1 MRSVGIDLGSNLGI
15 NPGIPLDVPQYTAR
29 LARDDATRHDAYAL
43 RYLCYLDGGFIAPNK
58 QHLFSDRFDGLAN
71 TETVVVYQGQEP
83 IASVRVCFLSLSSH
97 SPAPARDPFPD
108 EVEALLAPC
117 RRGDRGME
125 AVETTRLVTS
135 PRFAND
141 QGLVFML
148 YRLAGLLGIQRDV
161 RILLSCVR
169 HNHVPFYRRLRY
181 QEVAGPKLYPGL
193 TCPMH
198 LLACSRGDYDAVRGR
213 FPLMDP
219 DAFPDDDVSGFLAG
233 QSMATQIRPSPALL
247 SPALLC
253 QAA

>member
-1 MRSVGIDLGSNLGI
+1 MHSASVGFGSNH
-15 NPGIPLDVPQYTAR
+15 GIPLGVPQYTAR
-29 LARDDATRHDAYAL
+29 LARDTATRQDAYAL
-43 RYLCYLDGGFIAPNK
+43 RYLCYLDGGFITPNK
-58 QHLFSDRFDGLAN
+58 QKSFSDKFDELSN
-71 TETVVVYQGQEP
+71 TETAVVYQDDEP
-83 IASVRVCFLSLSSH
+83 IASVRACFLSLSSPT
-97 SPAPARDPFPD
+97 PAPARDTFPN
-108 EVEALLAPC
+108 EVEALLSPY
-117 RRGDRGME
+117 RRSDRGME

-181 QEVAGPKLYPGL
+181 KEIGGPRIYPGL

-219 DAFPDDDVSGFLAG
+219 DAFPRDDVSGFLIG
-233 QSMATQIRPSPALL
+233 HSMTTQIRPLPALL
-247 SPALLC
+247 G